1 MIGMDETSIKK
12 GHNYIT
18 LFVDLLQKKTIHI
31 TPGKDHRTV
40 YDFVESFEAFDG
52 KADQVSD
59 VSCDMSPAFIKG
71 VNECFSNAKITFD
84 KFHGLKLINEAVDA
98 VRRSEVKTDDCLKG
112 TRFAILKNASNLTAR
127 QKNTREKLSKMGLK
141 TIRAVHVR
149 EAFQNIYQAETVLEF
164 TKLLKEWY
172 FWATHSRLEPI
183 KKVARTIKNHWDGIL
198 RWKESQINNG
208 ILEGLNSVIQ
218 AAKRKARG
226 YKIKH
231 FKTMAF
237 LLTGKFD
244 FNKIN
249 QHLPTQI
256 A

>member
-1 MIGMDETSIKK
+1 
-12 GHNYIT
+12 
-18 LFVDLLQKKTIHI
+18 LFVDLNHKKTIHI
-31 TPGKDHRTV
+31 FEGKDHQTV
-40 YDFVESFEAFDG
+40 LDFAETFEQNKG
-52 KADQVSD
+52 IKEKILD

-71 VNECFSNAKITFD
+71 IKQAFPAAKITFD
-84 KFHGLKLINEAVDA
+84 KFHILKKINEAVDS
-98 VRRSEVKTDDCLKG
+98 VRRSEVKTEDCLKG
-112 TRFAILKNASNLTAR
+112 ARFTILKNEKNLTAK
-127 QKNTREKLSKMGLK
+127 QKEIREKLSKMNLK
-141 TIRAVHVR
+141 TTRAIRIR
-149 EAFQNIYQAETVLEF
+149 EGFQEIYNKPTYEDFE
-164 TKLLKEWY
+164 KGLKEWY

-226 YKIKH
+226 YGVSH

-244 FNKIN
+244 FKDIN
-249 QHLPTQI
+249 PFLPTHF